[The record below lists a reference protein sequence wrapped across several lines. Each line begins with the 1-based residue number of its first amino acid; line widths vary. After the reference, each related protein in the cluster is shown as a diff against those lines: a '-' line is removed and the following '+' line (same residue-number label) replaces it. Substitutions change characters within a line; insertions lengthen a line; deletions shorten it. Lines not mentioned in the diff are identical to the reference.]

1 MKKKILSILVLL
13 IVSGILI
20 SSVYAAGLQTVD
32 FGDFKLDVPGDNWK
46 YNNIGYDGSSNGNG
60 VKVAYFTSD
69 NLKGLHVDSFQS
81 FFEDL
86 NNSDYELIESEGN
99 ISLYQEDGNYLA
111 VVSDDDEL
119 YIIEDEN
126 SLEETKA
133 IAESAEL
140 KPSTGTQ
147 DNATNE
153 ENDTQETTSSNSN
166 PFDDYFTIDTP
177 KGAAFEKDDYYVKIN
192 SSNVEEVYIDNQS
205 DLQILYAESDN
216 LDEYKDYF
224 TTVAQNN
231 ENDIKTDGN
240 LTIIH
245 DKNTNET
252 RVYLFSEDKIV
263 GLGSFTLDAD
273 TLKDMVNSV
282 KFKK

>member
-20 SSVYAAGLQTVD
+20 SSVHAADLQTVD

-81 FFEDL
+81 FFEEL
-86 NNSDYELIESEGN
+86 NNSGYELNESEGN
-99 ISLYQEDGNYLA
+99 ISLYQQDGNYLA
-111 VVSDDDEL
+111 IVSDDDEL

-126 SLEETKA
+126 SLEEAKA

-140 KPSTGTQ
+140 KPSTGIQ

-192 SSNVEEVYIDNQS
+192 SSNVEEVYLDNQS
-205 DLQILYAESDN
+205 DLQIWYAESDN

-273 TLKDMVNSV
+273 TLKDMANSV

>member
-20 SSVYAAGLQTVD
+20 SSVNAADLQSVD

-46 YNNIGYDGSSNGNG
+46 YNNIGHDGSSNGNG

-126 SLEETKA
+126 SLEEAKA

-147 DNATNE
+147 DDTTNE

-177 KGAAFEKDDYYVKIN
+177 KGAAFEKDDFYVKIN

-224 TTVAQNN
+224 TTVAKNH

-273 TLKDMVNSV
+273 TLKDMANSV

>member
-1 MKKKILSILVLL
+1 M
-13 IVSGILI
+13 
-20 SSVYAAGLQTVD
+20 
-32 FGDFKLDVPGDNWK
+32 
-46 YNNIGYDGSSNGNG
+46 
-60 VKVAYFTSD
+60 
-69 NLKGLHVDSFQS
+69 
-81 FFEDL
+81 
-86 NNSDYELIESEGN
+86 
-99 ISLYQEDGNYLA
+99 
-111 VVSDDDEL
+111 
-119 YIIEDEN
+119 
-126 SLEETKA
+126 
-133 IAESAEL
+133 
-140 KPSTGTQ
+140 KPSTGIQ

-192 SSNVEEVYIDNQS
+192 SSNVEEVYLDNQS

-224 TTVAQNN
+224 TTVANN
-231 ENDIKTDGN
+231 YGNDIKTDGN

-273 TLKDMVNSV
+273 TLKDMANSV

>member
-20 SSVYAAGLQTVD
+20 SSVHAADLQTVD

-81 FFEDL
+81 FFEEL
-86 NNSDYELIESEGN
+86 NNSGYELNESEGN
-99 ISLYQEDGNYLA
+99 ISLYQQDGNYLA
-111 VVSDDDEL
+111 IVSDDDEL

-126 SLEETKA
+126 SLEEAKA

-140 KPSTGTQ
+140 KPSTGIQ

-192 SSNVEEVYIDNQS
+192 SSNVEEVYLDNQS

-273 TLKDMVNSV
+273 TLKDMANSV

>member
-20 SSVYAAGLQTVD
+20 SSVYAADLQSVD

-126 SLEETKA
+126 SLEEAKA

-177 KGAAFEKDDYYVKIN
+177 KGAAFEKDDFYVKIN

-224 TTVAQNN
+224 ITVAKNH

-273 TLKDMVNSV
+273 TLKDMANSV